1 MSNNINLQTSFFQ
14 ALRFFYEVNKTTIR
28 RSYKD
33 LTRKYL
39 DYNDRKC
46 NPEAFL
52 RKPQF
57 EALEMYI
64 FLKEYLN
71 NQSVSEIF
79 KEWMEKKG
87 CFSDNRLGV
96 RENAQIDIFE
106 YSTEEYKEVFEMLI
120 KYKEAYSNYI
130 FALTMGLGKTILM
143 ATCIF
148 YEFLL
153 GNKYP
158 NDPRY
163 CHNALVFSPD
173 KTVLQSL
180 KEIQTFD
187 KSKVIPSEYV
197 RILDSNIKFHFL
209 EETGTTLN
217 TLDDSDFNIII
228 SNNQKIIL
236 KKRHTESTPVQKL
249 FHDNDRKSEIDDIFS
264 ALYGVEQ
271 QMEEGDLIF
280 NQRFEKITRL
290 SQLGVY
296 VDEAHHLFGNKL
308 TKDLYDKD
316 GKSSLRTTI
325 NVLANRLNQKGSRVV
340 ACYNYTGTPYVGDTI
355 LPEVVYSYGLKESI
369 ANGYLKDAEP
379 QAFDNVKNETFIR
392 RVVKDFWE
400 TYGEKRYEKMLPKL
414 AIYGCE
420 IKEVEEEIVP
430 TLEKILDE
438 MDISR
443 DKILINVGDSKLT
456 KDNDINEFNNL
467 DTERSNKQFIILVDK
482 GKEGWNCRSL
492 FGVALY
498 RSPDSSIFVL
508 QATMRCL
515 RKITNV
521 QQTAS
526 VYLSKDNYEILDNE
540 LNKNFKMS
548 VKEIKNK
555 ENDEKVEYEV
565 RVVPPPRCIKIKKPN
580 KKYDLVKKYN
590 EHGCINL
597 ELDRIDLEKY
607 KAKIIKKESLA
618 DSRVAKIKEIDISE
632 ENIKYSEIML
642 YSEISRYIG
651 DLKCSEIR
659 KILKNDIQRVLE
671 LVSKYNEILYEWII
685 PKIVDFSYE
694 IECYLTTEEKEVVLL
709 KEPAEEYYTFKA
721 KPELVITNK
730 DLQILGV
737 KNKSFH
743 ADTYCFDSKPEKE
756 LFLQYIKNKKI
767 KEIYFTG
774 MFTNAAQTD
783 FYIQYIDPDSNTLRK
798 YYPDFIAKFE
808 NDTYEIIEVKGD
820 NKIDDAVVN
829 AKKEAALE
837 IATESNMRYIIYKS
851 STIMEENVLEN
862 EIKYNQEEIENNLL
876 MVAEDEEEYKVEFG
890 DVNE

>member
-1 MSNNINLQTSFFQ
+1 MSKNMNLQTSFFQ
-14 ALRFFYEVNKTTIR
+14 ALRFFYETNKKLIK

-33 LTRKYL
+33 LTKKYL
-39 DYNDRKC
+39 DYNDKEC
-46 NPEAFL
+46 NPDAFL
-52 RKPQF
+52 RRPQF

-79 KEWMEKKG
+79 KDWMEKKG
-87 CFSDNRLGV
+87 CFSDSKLKIG
-96 RENAQIDIFE
+96 ENNQIDIFE
-106 YSTEEYKEVFEMLI
+106 YSTKEYKEVYEMLI
-120 KYKEAYSNYI
+120 KYKEVYSNYI

-153 GNKYP
+153 ANKYP
-158 NDPRY
+158 TDPRFR
-163 CHNALVFSPD
+163 HNALVSSPD

-187 KSKVIPSEYV
+187 KSKVIPKEYV

-217 TLDDSDFNIII
+217 TLDDSDFNVII

-236 KKRHTESTPVQKL
+236 RKKHTEDTPIQIL
-249 FHDNDRKSEIDDIFS
+249 FSDNDRKSDIDAIFS
-264 ALYGVEQ
+264 ELYGVEQ
-271 QMEEGDLIF
+271 HMGEGDLIF

-290 SQLGVY
+290 SQLGIY
-296 VDEAHHLFGNKL
+296 VDEAHHLFGKQL
-308 TKDLYDKD
+308 DKDLYDK

-325 NVLANRLNQKGSRVV
+325 NILANRLNQKGSRVV
-340 ACYNYTGTPYVGDTI
+340 ACYNYTGTPYVGNNI

-379 QAFDNVKNETFIR
+379 QAFENVKNETFIR
-392 RVVKDFWE
+392 TVVKDFWN
-400 TYGEKRYEKMLPKL
+400 TFGEKRYENMLPKL
-414 AIYGCE
+414 AIYGSE

-430 TLEKILDE
+430 TLEKVLE
-438 MDISR
+438 ELNISR
-443 DKILINVGDSKLT
+443 EKILINVGDSKLT

-467 DTERSNKQFIILVDK
+467 DTEKSNKQFIILVGK

-515 RKITNV
+515 RKITNI

-526 VYLSKDNYEILDNE
+526 VYLSKENYEVLDNE

-548 VKEIKNK
+548 VKDIKNK
-555 ENDEKVEYEV
+555 ENDGKVTYEV
-565 RVVPPPRCIKIKKPN
+565 KVVPPPRYIKIKKLRHN
-580 KKYDLVKKYN
+580 YNLVKKYN
-590 EHGCINL
+590 EHNDINL

-607 KAKIIKKESLA
+607 KSKIIKKDSLT
-618 DSRVAKIKEIDISE
+618 DSRVAKVKEMDSSE

-651 DLKCSEIR
+651 DLKCTEIK
-659 KILKNDIQRVLE
+659 KILKNDIKDVIE
-671 LVSKYNEILYEWII
+671 IVSKYNQILYDWII
-685 PKIVDFSYE
+685 PKIVDFAYE
-694 IECYLTTEEKEVVLL
+694 LEKTTKTEDKEVILL
-709 KEPAEEYYTFKA
+709 KEPEEEYYTFKA

-774 MFTNAAQTD
+774 MFTNASQTD
-783 FYIQYIDPDSNTLRK
+783 FYIQYIDPDSNSLRK

-829 AKKEAALE
+829 AKKNAAME
-837 IATESNMRYIIYKS
+837 IATESNMTYTIYKS
-851 STIMEENVLEN
+851 STIMQENVLEQ
-862 EIKYNQEEIENNLL
+862 EIEYSQEEIETEILK
-876 MVAEDEEEYKVEFG
+876 VSEDEEEYKYE
-890 DVNE
+890 